1 MALKKILMLCLV
13 GFVALGIAACS
24 APAQEQEPET
34 EPTQETQEQQEQDE
48 LAAEEKVS
56 TEMKLKIGEKE
67 VPVTWEENASVDEL
81 KELAAGGP
89 LEIAM
94 SRYGGFEQVGAIGQS
109 ITSADEQTTTAA
121 GDIVLYSGD
130 QIVVF
135 YGENSWD
142 YTRLGHVELTEAEM
156 AELLSEK
163 DTTLTLYTE

>member
-1 MALKKILMLCLV
+1 MAVKKILMLCLV

-24 APAQEQEPET
+24 APAQEADPEPAQQTQAQE
-34 EPTQETQEQQEQDE
+34 EP
-48 LAAEEKVS
+48 AAEEKVS

-67 VPVTWEENASVDEL
+67 VPVTWEENASVEEL
-81 KELAAGGP
+81 KKLAAGGP

-94 SRYGGFEQVGAIGQS
+94 SRYGGFQQVGAIGQS

-135 YGENSWD
+135 YGKNSWD

-156 AELLSEK
+156 TELLSEK

>member
-1 MALKKILMLCLV
+1 MAVKKILMLCLV

-34 EPTQETQEQQEQDE
+34 EPTQETQAQEE
-48 LAAEEKVS
+48 TKAEEKVS

-163 DTTLTLYTE
+163 DVTLTLYLEE